1 MKGGYDMTGTGTEND
16 PYVVDN
22 IADFRN
28 ACLRN
33 DAYIEL
39 SSDIDCN
46 DNETMSDNFNT
57 LSIYCHK
64 IDGKGYSIRNI
75 YTAINNNKSV
85 FSFMSGRLA
94 GGIYNLNFENVFFNS
109 TSCSFI
115 NSTSISASSSTKLYN
130 CNFSGII
137 NTSNSYAFCDYYI
150 KTEKCT
156 FNFRVTSPRS
166 SGVIFSYLRA
176 ESCEFRLK
184 IYSIKRCTINTG
196 MIAVQADNSYV
207 VGSWEF
213 QEEDTST
220 SQSLLF
226 TYSNHSYVAMSMK
239 NAGTNIFF
247 STSSDPLTCFYDN
260 DLLENSEISEQN
272 NIYALTTEQCKNRD
286 YLNSIGFTVV

>member
-1 MKGGYDMTGTGTEND
+1 MKGGYDMTGTGTADD

-22 IADFRN
+22 IADFRS
-28 ACLRN
+28 ACLKN
-33 DAYIEL
+33 DVYIEL

-46 DNETMSDNFNT
+46 DNETMSDNFNA
-57 LSIYCHK
+57 LSIYCRK

-75 YTAINNNKSV
+75 YTAIDRNKSA
-85 FSFMSGRLA
+85 FEFMSGRIT

-115 NSTSISASSSTKLYN
+115 DSLKNSSVKFYN

-137 NTSNSYAFCDYYI
+137 NTSNSYAFCNNI
-150 KTEKCT
+150 ISAEKCT
-156 FNFRVTSPRS
+156 FNFKVIS
-166 SGVIFSYLRA
+166 SGSLGVIFSRLKA

-184 IYSIKRCTINTG
+184 MYSIRRHTSTSGTI
-196 MIAVQADNSYV
+196 ASQADNSYV
-207 VGSWEF
+207 VGSWDF

-220 SQSLLF
+220 SKTALF
-226 TYSNHSYVAMSMK
+226 TNSNHSYVAMSIK
-239 NAGTNIFF
+239 NAGTNILF
-247 STSSDPLTCFYDN
+247 SASSDLMCFYDN
-260 DLLENSEISEQN
+260 DLLDNSEISEQN

>member
-1 MKGGYDMTGTGTEND
+1 MTGTGTEND
-16 PYVVDN
+16 PYIVDN
-22 IADFRN
+22 IADFRT
-28 ACLRN
+28 ACQKS
-33 DAYIEL
+33 DAYVEL

-64 IDGKGYSIRNI
+64 IDGKSYSIRNI
-75 YTAINNNKSV
+75 YTAIDRNKSA
-85 FSFMSGRLA
+85 FEFMSGRIT

-115 NSTSISASSSTKLYN
+115 DSLKNSSVKFYN
-130 CNFSGII
+130 CNFSGNI
-137 NTSNSYAFCDYYI
+137 NTSNSYAFCNNI
-150 KTEKCT
+150 ISAEKCT
-156 FNFRVTSPRS
+156 FNFKVISSRS
-166 SGVIFSYLRA
+166 LGVVFSCLKA

-184 IYSIKRCTINTG
+184 MYSIKRCTSTSG
-196 MIAVQADNSYV
+196 TIASQADNSYV
-207 VGSWEF
+207 VGSWDF

-220 SQSLLF
+220 SKTALF

-247 STSSDPLTCFYDN
+247 STSSNPLTCFYDN

>member
-1 MKGGYDMTGTGTEND
+1 MKGGYDMTGTGTADD

-22 IADFRN
+22 IADFRS
-28 ACLRN
+28 ACLKS

-46 DNETMSDNFNT
+46 DNETISDNFNT

-115 NSTSISASSSTKLYN
+115 DSLKNSSVKFYN

-137 NTSNSYAFCDYYI
+137 NTSNSYAFCNNI
-150 KTEKCT
+150 ISAEKCT
-156 FNFRVTSPRS
+156 FNFKVISSRS
-166 SGVIFSYLRA
+166 LGVVFSCLKA

-184 IYSIKRCTINTG
+184 MYSIKRYTSTSG
-196 MIAVQADNSYV
+196 TIAVQADNSYV

-213 QEEDTST
+213 QEEDIST
-220 SQSLLF
+220 SKTALF

-272 NIYALTTEQCKNRD
+272 NIYALTTEQCKNKD

>member
-1 MKGGYDMTGTGTEND
+1 MKGGYDMTGTGTADD

-22 IADFRN
+22 IADFRS
-28 ACLRN
+28 ACLKS
-33 DAYIEL
+33 DVYIEL

-46 DNETMSDNFNT
+46 DNETTSDNFNT

-64 IDGKGYSIRNI
+64 IDGKSYSIRNI
-75 YTAINNNKSV
+75 YTAIDRNKSA
-85 FSFMSGRLA
+85 FEFMSGRIT

-115 NSTSISASSSTKLYN
+115 DSLKNSSVKFYN

-137 NTSNSYAFCDYYI
+137 NTSNSYAFCNNI
-150 KTEKCT
+150 ISAEKCT
-156 FNFRVTSPRS
+156 FNFKVISSRS
-166 SGVIFSYLRA
+166 LGVVFSCLKA

-184 IYSIKRCTINTG
+184 MYSIKRCTSTSG
-196 MIAVQADNSYV
+196 TIASQADNSYV
-207 VGSWEF
+207 VGSWDF

-220 SQSLLF
+220 SKTTLF

>member
-16 PYVVDN
+16 PYIVDN
-22 IADFRN
+22 IADFRT
-28 ACLRN
+28 ACQKS
-33 DAYIEL
+33 DAYVEL

-64 IDGKGYSIRNI
+64 IDGKSYSIRNI
-75 YTAINNNKSV
+75 YTAIDRNKSA
-85 FSFMSGRLA
+85 FEFMSGRIT

-115 NSTSISASSSTKLYN
+115 DSLKNSSVKFYN

-137 NTSNSYAFCDYYI
+137 NTSNSYAFCNNI
-150 KTEKCT
+150 ISAEKCT
-156 FNFRVTSPRS
+156 FNFKVISSRS
-166 SGVIFSYLRA
+166 LGVVFSCLKA

-184 IYSIKRCTINTG
+184 MYSIKRCTSTSG
-196 MIAVQADNSYV
+196 TIASQADNSYV
-207 VGSWEF
+207 VGSWDF

-220 SQSLLF
+220 SKTALF

-247 STSSDPLTCFYDN
+247 STSSNPLTCFY
-260 DLLENSEISEQN
+260 EICRLGE
-272 NIYALTTEQCKNRD
+272 E
-286 YLNSIGFTVV
+286 